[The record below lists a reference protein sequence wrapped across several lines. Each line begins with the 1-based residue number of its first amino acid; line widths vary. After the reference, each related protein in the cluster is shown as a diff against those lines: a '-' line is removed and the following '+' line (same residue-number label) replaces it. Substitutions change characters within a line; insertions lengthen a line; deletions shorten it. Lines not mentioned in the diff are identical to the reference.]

1 MSKKQRMP
9 RNQQIYM
16 RQTKGYQQNIARSMP
31 DMKPPEMPGR
41 KFIIIINI
49 VAVIL
54 IIGLAVLAK
63 IFIGWWATLVPILLG
78 LVYFIFFSRYM
89 NGKQKEMI
97 TYYQKMG
104 MTKKML
110 YKQLERQGMKEKNMT
125 AYIRMWDIV
134 EQGDNAKKKFYEKL
148 MGY

>member
-1 MSKKQRMP
+1 
-9 RNQQIYM
+9 
-16 RQTKGYQQNIARSMP
+16 
-31 DMKPPEMPGR
+31 
-41 KFIIIINI
+41 
-49 VAVIL
+49 
-54 IIGLAVLAK
+54 
-63 IFIGWWATLVPILLG
+63 
-78 LVYFIFFSRYM
+78 
-89 NGKQKEMI
+89 MI

>member
-1 MSKKQRMP
+1 MP

-31 DMKPPEMPGR
+31 EAQPPKQPGR
-41 KFIIIINI
+41 KPILIINI
-49 VAVIL
+49 VAVL
-54 IIGLAVLAK
+54 AVIGLAVLGK
-63 IFIGWWATLVPILLG
+63 IFIGWWGIAIAVLLG

-97 TYYQKMG
+97 AYYQKMG

-110 YKQLERQGMKEKNMT
+110 YKQLQRQGMKERNMT
-125 AYIRMWDIV
+125 AYIRLWDIV

>member
-1 MSKKQRMP
+1 
-9 RNQQIYM
+9 
-16 RQTKGYQQNIARSMP
+16 
-31 DMKPPEMPGR
+31 
-41 KFIIIINI
+41 
-49 VAVIL
+49 
-54 IIGLAVLAK
+54 
-63 IFIGWWATLVPILLG
+63 
-78 LVYFIFFSRYM
+78 M

-134 EQGDNAKKKFYEKL
+134 EQGDNDKKKFYEKL